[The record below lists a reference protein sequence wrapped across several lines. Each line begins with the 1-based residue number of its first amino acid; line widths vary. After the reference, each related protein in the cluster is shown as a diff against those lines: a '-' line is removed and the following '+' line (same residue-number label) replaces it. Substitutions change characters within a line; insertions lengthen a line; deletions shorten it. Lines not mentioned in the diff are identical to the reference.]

1 MKTDKEIQD
10 DVIDELSWDPEVDAA
25 TVGAAVRDGSVTLSG
40 RVTTYWEKLAAVK
53 AAERVSGVRAV
64 ADELQVE
71 LARGSVRDDSDIAV
85 SIAHV
90 IDHNT
95 SLPEGAVKARLNDG
109 FVTLEGEVDWPYQ
122 REGAEKAIR
131 HITGV
136 RGVANLVAV
145 RARATPVQIEDA
157 ITAAFSR
164 NASIDAGSV
173 RAEVRAG
180 NVQLYG
186 HVHSMHE
193 RRVAERA
200 AAAAPGVTSVENY
213 IDISP

>member
-25 TVGAAVRDGSVTLSG
+25 AIGVAVRDGSVTLSG
-40 RVTTYWEKLAAVK
+40 RVVTYWERLEAVK

-71 LARGSVRDDSDIAV
+71 LARGSERDDSDIAV
-85 SIAHV
+85 SVAHV
-90 IDHNT
+90 IDNNT
-95 SLPEGAVKARLNDG
+95 SLPEGAIQARLDDG

-136 RGVANLVAV
+136 RGVANLVTVA
-145 RARATPVQIEDA
+145 ARATPLQVEDA
-157 ITAAFSR
+157 ISAAFAR
-164 NASIDAGSV
+164 NASIDADSV
-173 RAEVRAG
+173 RAEVRDG

-186 HVHSMHE
+186 SVHSVYE
-193 RRVAERA
+193 RRIAERA

-213 IDISP
+213 IDITP

>member
-1 MKTDKEIQD
+1 MKTDRDIQD

-25 TVGAAVRDGSVTLSG
+25 TIGVAVRDGSVTLSG
-40 RVTTYWEKLAAVK
+40 RVRTYWEKLAAVK
-53 AAERVSGVRAV
+53 AAERVYAVRAV
-64 ADELQVE
+64 ADELEVD

-85 SIAHV
+85 SVAHV

-95 SLPEGAVKARLNDG
+95 SLPEGAIKARVSNG
-109 FVTLEGEVDWPYQ
+109 FVTLEGEVEWPYQ

-136 RGVANLVAV
+136 RGVGNVIAV
-145 RARATPVQIEDA
+145 KARTTPAQIEDA
-157 ITAAFSR
+157 ISAAFTR

-173 RAEVRAG
+173 RAEVRDG

-186 HVHSMHE
+186 HVHSVHE

-200 AAAAPGVTSVENY
+200 AAAAPGVTSVENH
-213 IDISP
+213 IDITV